1 MRHVV
6 RFFMYFYYETSYT
19 MGENGTVKLGKKV
32 AVANT
37 LFNVSSGSIVVGDY
51 TIFGKVIRGLE
62 VADKIAQVE
71 TDDADW
77 PLQNV
82 YIRRVEIID

>member
-51 TIFGKVIRGLE
+51 TIFG
-62 VADKIAQVE
+62 
-71 TDDADW
+71 
-77 PLQNV
+77 QNV
-82 YIRRVEIID
+82 MVITGRHHFDGLWHGVFQSLHCCRASL